1 MSPFIEKM
9 SNVVQK
15 NNSLICIGLD
25 PDPDKFPEHIKGT
38 EHDIITFN
46 RAIIEQTSDLA
57 CAYKLNMAFYEVQ
70 GPRGLEALE
79 ATMHAIPEDVV
90 IIGDAKRGDIGNT
103 ARMYAKSLFEYYRF
117 DAVTVN
123 PYQGSDAIQPFLDY
137 KDHGV
142 FVLCLT
148 SNPSASEFQLLDTAD
163 GQSVYLKVAQAANGW
178 NKNGNVGL
186 VVGATN
192 AESLGDIRAV
202 VGDMPLL
209 VPGIGAQGGDLN
221 MVMEHGLN
229 NRREGVLVNSS
240 RGVLYASSGVDFAD
254 AARRAADSLREQINS
269 LR

>member
-1 MSPFIEKM
+1 MSSFIKKL
-9 SNVVQK
+9 SNIVQK
-15 NNSLICIGLD
+15 NNSLLCIGLD
-25 PDPDKFPEHIKGT
+25 PDPDKFPEEIKGT

-46 RAIIEQTSDLA
+46 RAIIEQTSDLV

-90 IIGDAKRGDIGNT
+90 VVGDAKRGDIGNT

-123 PYQGSDAIQPFLDY
+123 PYQGRDAIQPFLDY
-137 KDHGV
+137 QDHGV

-148 SNPSASEFQLLDTAD
+148 SNPSAHEFQQLETD
-163 GQSVYLKVAQAANGW
+163 GEPVYLKVAQTANGW
-178 NKNGNVGL
+178 NANGNVGL

-192 AESLGDIRAV
+192 GKALGDVRTAA
-202 VGDMPLL
+202 GDMPLL
-209 VPGIGAQGGDLN
+209 IPGVGAQGGDLN
-221 MVMEHGLN
+221 MVMQYGLN
-229 NRREGVLVNSS
+229 SKKEGILVNSS
-240 RGVLYASSGVDFAD
+240 RGVLYASAGSDFAD
-254 AARRAADSLREQINS
+254 AARGAAESLRDEINA